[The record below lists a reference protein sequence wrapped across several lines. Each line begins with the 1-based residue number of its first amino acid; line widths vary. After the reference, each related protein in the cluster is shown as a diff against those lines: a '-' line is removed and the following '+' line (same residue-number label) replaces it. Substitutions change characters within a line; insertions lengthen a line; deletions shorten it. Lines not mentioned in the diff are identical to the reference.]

1 MQKLNIETF
10 FNHQEVKRF
19 FFPARIIWGKDC
31 RQGIFDLI
39 ERDKTI
45 ALFTD
50 QTFAGNEYVVELERS
65 YSGQIVHKEEVV
77 SIPQTDQV
85 KKVVKQL
92 GEMPGQVI
100 SIGGG
105 STIDTAKAVMASFLY
120 GSFEGIGMGER
131 RGIPPLNG
139 IVKPRFISLPTTAGS
154 GADASRYY
162 VVYDS
167 KTRGKVHGKS
177 WNLVADWILLD
188 PYFVRSAPPRLV
200 INGAFDAFIHFLES
214 SWCRYE
220 QSWFGEMLTTE
231 GMIRILVALDGIL
244 KGGKQKDEYLLELLY
259 ASTLAGM
266 AISNVRT
273 GSIHEAGGVIL
284 ENTDLCHA
292 ETLFIFFRETY
303 GQYAKDIKNR
313 QEKLLLRLK
322 NEFPDLGLNC
332 WEKIIEWWE
341 EIYATNGIT
350 AGIREGINGIKISRA
365 ETEQLIFDRVFSDK
379 VWIEKEGPVP
389 LDHQSIHRMVHN
401 SLNRFAQG

>member
-10 FNHQEVKRF
+10 FNTPDVKRF
-19 FFPARIIWGKDC
+19 FFPPKIFWGKDC

-50 QTFAGNEYVVELERS
+50 RTFAGNEYIVELERS
-65 YSGQIVHKEEVV
+65 FAQQIVHQETVDG
-77 SIPQTDQV
+77 IPKTDNV
-85 KKVVKQL
+85 KRIVEQL
-92 GEMPGQVI
+92 GKIPGQVI

-120 GSFEGIGMGER
+120 GSFEEIGMGER
-131 RGIPPLNG
+131 RGIPTLDG
-139 IVKPRFISLPTTAGS
+139 IVKPRFVSLPTTAGS

-188 PYFVRSAPPRLV
+188 PYFVRSAPLRVV

-220 QSWFGEMLTTE
+220 QSWFGEMLTTD

-244 KGGKQKDEYLLELLY
+244 KEKRYKDEYLLELLY

-284 ENTDLCHA
+284 ENSELAHG
-292 ETLFIFFRETY
+292 ETLYIFFRAVCEEY
-303 GQYAKDIKNR
+303 IEYIKES
-313 QEKLLLRLK
+313 QAKLLHRLQY
-322 NEFPDLGLNC
+322 ELPGSGLDSFNTV
-332 WEKIIEWWE
+332 IEWWE
-341 EIYATNGIT
+341 SIYLRYGIT
-350 AGIREGINGIKISRA
+350 RDIFQAIKGLKISK
-365 ETEQLIFDRVFSDK
+365 ESLKECIFKRVFADK
-379 VWIEKEGPVP
+379 VWIEKESPIP
-389 LDHQSIHRMVHN
+389 LDLYSI
-401 SLNRFAQG
+401 NRLIDNALKRVS